1 MDAPESFANLPDA
14 ELAARIRGGEQAAYA
29 EFIRRYQDRL
39 RAALSFYYSSQA
51 EVEEHLQ
58 EAFVQ
63 AYVQLASY
71 DAAAPFY
78 PWLKGIAL
86 NGLKMELRRLQTT
99 RRCSADYLR
108 YVRLAKLEK
117 DPEGAEAEERAAALH
132 RCLEKLPQEEAAL
145 IQAKYAECLTLQ
157 ELSERTQTTAGALKV
172 RLWRLRHAL
181 RTCILRQLAQTER
194 A

>member
-1 MDAPESFANLPDA
+1 MEAAESLANLSDA
-14 ELAARIRGGEQAAYA
+14 DLTARIRGGEQAAYA
-29 EFIRRYQDRL
+29 EFVRRYQDRL

-71 DAAAPFY
+71 DATIPFY

-86 NGLKMELRRLQTT
+86 NGLKMELRRLQTA
-99 RRCSADYLR
+99 RRRSADYLR

-117 DPEGAEAEERAAALH
+117 DPEGTEAEERAAALH
-132 RCLEKLPQEEAAL
+132 RCLEKLPEEEAAL
-145 IQAKYAECLTLQ
+145 IQAKYSECLTLQ
-157 ELSERTQTTAGALKV
+157 ELAERTQSTTGALKV
-172 RLWRLRHAL
+172 RLLRLRHAL
-181 RTCILRQLAQTER
+181 RTCILKQIAQATR